1 MRCLLMKLIKF
12 TFCIFASV
20 VLHLAVELLIYSEE
34 TRNMNLFLYKDIH
47 LAFRISVHLLPF
59 RHFYVPL
66 YRLMLKIVRISADF
80 HGAEIMSLIF

>member
-12 TFCIFASV
+12 TFSIFASV
-20 VLHLAVELLIYSEE
+20 VLHLAVELLIYSEGGQKYE
-34 TRNMNLFLYKDIH
+34 PFLYKDIH
-47 LAFRISVHLLPF
+47 LAFRISVHLLPL

-66 YRLMLKIVRISADF
+66 YRLKLKIVRISADF

>member
-1 MRCLLMKLIKF
+1 MHCLPMKLIKF
-12 TFCIFASV
+12 TFSVFASV
-20 VLHLAVELLIYSEE
+20 VLHLTVELLIYSGEA
-34 TRNMNLFLYKDIH
+34 RNMNLFLYKDIH
-47 LAFRISVHLLPF
+47 LAFRISVHLLPL